1 MLAVKFKP
9 AILTKRQ
16 VQLLQLVADGY
27 SSEEIAQQLSL
38 TQQTVKNM
46 ICKAMRRLGV
56 SNRSHAVAV
65 AIGCGLIQARGEN
78 FIRWEERALAE
89 IAQRRSHLR
98 FEGVDGE
105 YILVLWRN
113 AEGQVASVEVVRMS
127 GKQAGRNELERF
139 LVSERVGSIECS
151 KSANIGH
158 LTGRG

>member
-9 AILTKRQ
+9 ATLTKRQ
-16 VQLLQLVADGY
+16 VQFLQLVADGY
-27 SSEEIAQQLSL
+27 SSKEIAHQLSL
-38 TQQTVKNM
+38 TEQSVKNRLF
-46 ICKAMRRLGV
+46 KAMRKLGV
-56 SNRSHAVAV
+56 SNRAQAVAV

-78 FIRWEERALAE
+78 FTRSEERALAE

-98 FEGVDGE
+98 FEGIDGE

-127 GKQAGRNELERF
+127 GKEAGRNELERF

-151 KSANIGH
+151 NSANIGH